1 MTKPK
6 PITEA
11 EFFEDDKNPIVVLC
25 LNARET
31 LMLVEFFRMGVL
43 TTKQLSERPLPP
55 DVALILEDITSK
67 LLNAVQVAKAE
78 AK

>member
-11 EFFEDDKNPIVVLC
+11 EFFEDDKNPIVVLY

-43 TTKQLSERPLPP
+43 TAKQLSDRPLPP
-55 DVALILEDITSK
+55 DVGLILEDITSK